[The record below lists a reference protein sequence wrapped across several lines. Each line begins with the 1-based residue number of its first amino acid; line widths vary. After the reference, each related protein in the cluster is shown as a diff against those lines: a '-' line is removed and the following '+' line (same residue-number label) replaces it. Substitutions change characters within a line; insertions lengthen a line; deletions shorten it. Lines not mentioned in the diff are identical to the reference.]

1 MTMLSLSRRLGIT
14 PRADQEDDPTVAG
27 WLDSGRP
34 EGGQPALVPQQWAGT
49 RAVRDRERANYCTED
64 HATGEYGAT
73 ARGPHP
79 LGSVEPAS
87 PALTAPG
94 PTLAALLAETQSPEQ
109 PTAAKRDGAG
119 PAWSPRARATV
130 T

>member
-49 RAVRDRERANYCTED
+49 SAV
-64 HATGEYGAT
+64 
-73 ARGPHP
+73 
-79 LGSVEPAS
+79 GS
-87 PALTAPG
+87 
-94 PTLAALLAETQSPEQ
+94 QS
-109 PTAAKRDGAG
+109 K
-119 PAWSPRARATV
+119 ARAAIPAAASCAR
-130 T
+130 